1 MVVRQAGP
9 TDRRTVPDWP
19 ALIDAAVLEGGIET
33 HYQPIVDLV
42 RGSVVGYE
50 GLARFTPGRSSGSP
64 AGASSSAP
72 PIAWFEAAITLGR
85 VAELEAAAVRTAFA
99 GRAALPRNTFLT
111 VNVGPDVLEHPA
123 IREVLSDQGDLGGV
137 VIELTEHARVDSYLA
152 LEPSLERWRSAGAMF
167 ALDDAGSGYA
177 GFQHL
182 LQIRPEIIKLDRAL
196 VASVDRDEGKRS
208 LVEMLGEFAS
218 RIDAWLLAEGVE
230 TLPELETLARLGVPL
245 AQGYY
250 LARPGPPWARVSG
263 RTGQHLRSLASPSR
277 EATLRSMIESARTAP
292 DAASAAVEFGAG
304 DCDVVVVL
312 DGHGRPVSTFG
323 ARGLLSNVRV
333 TSLQVSA
340 DTPVADAAR
349 RAMQRP
355 DEHRFHPIV
364 CTDDTGRFT
373 GLVRMERV
381 LDFLA
386 AQGD

>member
-1 MVVRQAGP
+1 VVVRQGGP
-9 TDRRTVPDWP
+9 ADRLRVLDWP
-19 ALIDAAVLEGGIET
+19 ELLDAALLEGGIET

-42 RGSVVGYE
+42 RGVVVGYE
-50 GLARFTPGRSSGSP
+50 GLARFTPHSP
-64 AGASSSAP
+64 GGPAVAPSSAP
-72 PIAWFEAAITLGR
+72 PVAWFEAALTLGR
-85 VAELEAAAVRTAFA
+85 VPELEAAAIRAAFA
-99 GRAALPRNTFLT
+99 GRTALPINTFLT

-208 LVEMLGEFAS
+208 LVEMLGAFAG

-230 TLPELETLARLGVPL
+230 TLQELETVARLGVPL

-250 LARPGPPWARVSG
+250 LARPGPAWPQVSDVTG
-263 RTGQHLRSLASPSR
+263 RHLRSLASPS
-277 EATLRSMIESARTAP
+277 EEPTLSSLIESARTAS
-292 DAASAAVEFGAG
+292 DAASAAEVFRAD
-304 DCDVVVVL
+304 DCDLVVVL
-312 DGHGRPVSTFG
+312 DAHGRPVATVG
-323 ARGLLSNVRV
+323 ERGLLSNVRV
-333 TSLQVSA
+333 TSLQVSV
-340 DTPVADAAR
+340 DTLVADAAR

-364 CTDDTGRFT
+364 CTDDTGRFM

-381 LDFLA
+381 LEFLA
-386 AQGD
+386 AQAG